1 MDWKGNFHASYA
13 KEYANSV
20 EKADVGGI
28 VLGWVRNEFKDVIV
42 KHFLNQIDTK
52 EFIESLKKDDE
63 FISIVADRVAR
74 KRNLVKQIDEKAEE
88 SKDGE

>member
-1 MDWKGNFHASYA
+1 M
-13 KEYANSV
+13 NSV

-28 VLGWVRNEFKDVIV
+28 VLGWVRNEFKDVII

-74 KRNLVKQIDEKAEE
+74 KRNLVKKIDEKAEE
-88 SKDGE
+88 SKDGD